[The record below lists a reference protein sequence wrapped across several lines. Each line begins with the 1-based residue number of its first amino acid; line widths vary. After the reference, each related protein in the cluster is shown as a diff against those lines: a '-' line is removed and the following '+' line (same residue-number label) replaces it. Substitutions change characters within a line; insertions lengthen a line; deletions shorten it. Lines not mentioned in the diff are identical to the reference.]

1 MIQRQGCNYVA
12 DILQATLIV
21 TPPSLLKQW
30 INEIHHHAPAVRV
43 CVYEG
48 WKPLQDSARKKLA
61 AVNKVPEKR
70 NANNKRKKQEQ
81 ERSATVEKY
90 AKRLK
95 GKDGAAVPAA
105 STTRSSR
112 QTSVASAEL
121 GTAAPIEDETIG
133 VDRDDEGEKDT
144 DDVSTLLQVTQREFL
159 RYVRAHDVV
168 ITTYQ
173 DCKYTPLSKSS
184 SCCAQVSHAPIADIQ
199 CQKI

>member
-1 MIQRQGCNYVA
+1 
-12 DILQATLIV
+12 
-21 TPPSLLKQW
+21 LLKQW

-95 GKDGAAVPAA
+95 GKGGAAVPAV

-112 QTSVASAEL
+112 QTSIASADLGTVASNK
-121 GTAAPIEDETIG
+121 DETI
-133 VDRDDEGEKDT
+133 DMDCDDEGEKDM

-173 DCKYTPLSKSS
+173 DCKYTPLTKFSS
-184 SCCAQVSHAPIADIQ
+184 FCALSIA
-199 CQKI
+199 CTNS